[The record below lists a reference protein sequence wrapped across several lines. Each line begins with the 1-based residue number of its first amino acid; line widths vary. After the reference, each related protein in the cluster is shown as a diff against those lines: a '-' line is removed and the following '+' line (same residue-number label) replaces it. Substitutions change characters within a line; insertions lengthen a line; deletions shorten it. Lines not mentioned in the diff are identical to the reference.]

1 MQLSSNSTHFFVNQ
15 LMWNG
20 IPLSLVVIVETF
32 LLLSF
37 YISRM
42 LSRMDT
48 LNSSIVERMLSLL
61 SSDRGWLKYY
71 SMSAARRTSKLHVLG
86 VDQQWRLGL
95 STYLNDG
102 IKDINLFI
110 WITTTCLICIAE
122 NGSWAYVKVI
132 QSAILYNRYKDL
144 ILFNK
149 NIIVAG
155 ICSFFWLHLLPSF
168 IIHNTTKAI

>member
-61 SSDRGWLKYY
+61 SSDRGSLKYY

-86 VDQQWRLGL
+86 VVL
-95 STYLNDG
+95 
-102 IKDINLFI
+102 K
-110 WITTTCLICIAE
+110 
-122 NGSWAYVKVI
+122 
-132 QSAILYNRYKDL
+132 
-144 ILFNK
+144 
-149 NIIVAG
+149 
-155 ICSFFWLHLLPSF
+155 
-168 IIHNTTKAI
+168 

>member
-32 LLLSF
+32 LLLRF

-48 LNSSIVERMLSLL
+48 LNSRYRGLL
-61 SSDRGWLKYY
+61 SSDRGSLKYY
-71 SMSAARRTSKLHVLG
+71 SMNGGRRTSKLHVLG

>member
-20 IPLSLVVIVETF
+20 IPLSLVVTVETF

-61 SSDRGWLKYY
+61 SSDRGSLKYY
-71 SMSAARRTSKLHVLG
+71 SISAARRTSKLHVLG
-86 VDQQWRLGL
+86 VVL
-95 STYLNDG
+95 
-102 IKDINLFI
+102 K
-110 WITTTCLICIAE
+110 
-122 NGSWAYVKVI
+122 
-132 QSAILYNRYKDL
+132 
-144 ILFNK
+144 
-149 NIIVAG
+149 
-155 ICSFFWLHLLPSF
+155 
-168 IIHNTTKAI
+168 

>member
-32 LLLSF
+32 LLLRF

-48 LNSSIVERMLSLL
+48 LNSRYRGLL
-61 SSDRGWLKYY
+61 SSDRSSLKYY

-86 VDQQWRLGL
+86 VVL
-95 STYLNDG
+95 
-102 IKDINLFI
+102 K
-110 WITTTCLICIAE
+110 
-122 NGSWAYVKVI
+122 
-132 QSAILYNRYKDL
+132 
-144 ILFNK
+144 
-149 NIIVAG
+149 
-155 ICSFFWLHLLPSF
+155 
-168 IIHNTTKAI
+168 